1 MYTRCTHAS
10 HTQRDRVYHVRP
22 EESTSNYLLSVG
34 KLNLDYETVL
44 CFNFISLL
52 CSPWHLAWV
61 MPSSC
66 AVMFCGKKKSMKK
79 ITLYNNVLLFCFC
92 CAQLFTFEKKHGR
105 INFYSVLAPFLV
117 LSSGLVNEKFVT
129 SNYVLGRK
137 AKIQNHAKVE

>member
-1 MYTRCTHAS
+1 MKLFSAS
-10 HTQRDRVYHVRP
+10 ISYHSCVHHGTWHG
-22 EESTSNYLLSVG
+22 SCLV
-34 KLNLDYETVL
+34 VVQL
-44 CFNFISLL
+44 CF
-52 CSPWHLAWV
+52 V
-61 MPSSC
+61 
-66 AVMFCGKKKSMKK
+66 GKKKVNEK

-137 AKIQNHAKVE
+137 AKIQNHAKVEWSATGIETKFSLNIASFFSL